1 MTLYC
6 IQLKWIKQEFLK
18 DGFSSSLPAFKG
30 KGHFCFTVGWKIE
43 FIFRYH
49 FLNQVLQ
56 SEARKDC
63 GLLQASLQPT
73 CSKKEK
79 TSCSIHSSFQTHTI
93 RCLYIPHSVPSYC
106 SVAITLHLS
115 FLLTHHLPISFTFSF
130 DSLCSILIPFSV
142 LLPPCSWCGRGSS
155 GEGGGLLLE
164 TALNNTFLL
173 ERSRGGWHGWRRDYR
188 AGYRVMIACEY
199 NM

>member
-1 MTLYC
+1 MPLC
-6 IQLKWIKQEFLK
+6 ACCDLFCCCCCFLTIWCK
-18 DGFSSSLPAFKG
+18 RQKKKRKKYMKCKKKVICLSRLRRK
-30 KGHFCFTVGWKIE
+30 KKI
-43 FIFRYH
+43 
-49 FLNQVLQ
+49 
-56 SEARKDC
+56 
-63 GLLQASLQPT
+63 
-73 CSKKEK
+73 SKKEK

-93 RCLYIPHSVPSYC
+93 CCLYIPRSVPSYC

-173 ERSRGGWHGWRRDYR
+173 TYFAASLTHQRHYFMTPHGG
-188 AGYRVMIACEY
+188 A
-199 NM
+199 